1 VLVEA
6 LLSGSAPAR
15 EAAPPR
21 ARAGLLYGPAL
32 TLAVGLCAA
41 LPVIAAA
48 LRALH
53 EGWQPVADRGI
64 IATRSFDVLSSHMP
78 LVGQYSFASTVTGKL
93 TYSLGPMLYWLL
105 APAAHIGAPAS
116 FVYTMAAVN
125 IGSIMGA
132 VALAR
137 RRGGV
142 WLMLAAAVGIAL
154 MCRSLAANNFY
165 DIWNP
170 SAGLFPLLLLIFV
183 CWSLACGDYRL
194 LPLAVLVASFL
205 AQCEDAFLPP
215 TIAAM
220 AVGLAGLA
228 IARFGQLR
236 RRPAV
241 VAAGWAPA
249 GARQERDRR
258 RPGRMWPWALAA
270 LVVLLVCWTPPA
282 IDQVA
287 HGGNFGLVVKAATE
301 RKTALGSGVGV
312 HAVVRTVGIK
322 PWWLTRPG
330 EPFVRKYD
338 VRRPASTLAN
348 VSTAVILGW
357 LLLAIALAIRRR
369 RQDVAAGAVLALA
382 LCAAVW
388 AIAKATPTSHLLS
401 ATLGY
406 TLWSAT
412 TVGMFVWL
420 MALWTAV
427 VLSGADALLARA
439 RASLLERARGRP
451 AVRALGLALG
461 AVAVLVL
468 AGIAGAMGAA
478 AGRGDEHAFEFP
490 ALKTINSR
498 LGAVP
503 AGHSVFLDARLDG
516 LITPLRPEI
525 TYDLRRRGVRA
536 LGNGAYLRTGHWYE
550 RAEHPY
556 DYVVWVYD
564 NNRLPAPGARVIAVA
579 SIESGGR
586 RHAVDVAISPVRP
599 RSVHAGAVT
608 APTGSAASTAR
619 TVGAAQARASG
630 AGVSGGWAPVATL
643 PGCPP
648 IAAPV
653 VVFPSEGPSHPTGAG
668 AIVWSSLASCGG
680 AQASTAGPVSLSL
693 SALSSGSSGE
703 RVAGPSAQPLRLAAA
718 PLAGAVGASFGRVA
732 VALAPAQAGAA
743 AGQPSTLEGVAKGK
757 LTPVLPGGM
766 GAPLALAH
774 AYLGDV
780 ALASVTPG
788 AIGVRVQRYFAHRFG
803 PTRSIPIP
811 AGRVSALTATMDYRS
826 DVLLA
831 WQQNGSIYAHMLR
844 AFARTDPTQRLGP
857 SGPDPQ
863 LQALVSDNDHGMV
876 AWSSTDARPGASP
889 RTSIHVTLSK
899 AGVRFGAPRLLASY
913 ADPARAGDRP
923 GSLALVRLASEN
935 VVLAWTA
942 AERGRYVVRAAPAVF
957 AATRPTT
964 LLSDPA
970 RDAVLADL
978 APGPAGEAIALWS
991 SPAGTSAAGAAGA
1004 HGSELWAART
1014 FIARGDRLLSGQ
1026 RARIAAAGP
1035 NGAAS
1040 VAVDPRSDRA
1050 VAAWRTQGA
1059 GAHVAYAI
1067 GPGSA
1072 GYRPGPGAT
1081 ALPGSGSGTHWLRIA
1096 VAVLAVA
1103 ALALAGTL
1111 GWRRRHRPTAGALR
1125 RRR

>member
-1 VLVEA
+1 V
-6 LLSGSAPAR
+6 
-15 EAAPPR
+15 
-21 ARAGLLYGPAL
+21 
-32 TLAVGLCAA
+32 
-41 LPVIAAA
+41 
-48 LRALH
+48 
-53 EGWQPVADRGI
+53 
-64 IATRSFDVLSSHMP
+64 
-78 LVGQYSFASTVTGKL
+78 
-93 TYSLGPMLYWLL
+93 
-105 APAAHIGAPAS
+105 
-116 FVYTMAAVN
+116 
-125 IGSIMGA
+125 GA

-194 LPLAVLVASFL
+194 LPLAVFVASFL
-205 AQCEDAFLPP
+205 AQVEDAFLPP

-228 IARFGQLR
+228 IARLRQRR
-236 RRPAV
+236 RRPVV
-241 VAAGWAPA
+241 VAPGWV
-249 GARQERDRR
+249 GLNARDEHDRGR
-258 RPGRMWPWALAA
+258 RGRMWPWALAA
-270 LVVLLVCWTPPA
+270 LLVLLLCWTPPA

-287 HGGNFGLVVKAATE
+287 HGGNFGLVVKAATK
-301 RKTALGSGVGV
+301 RKTALGSAVGV
-312 HAVVRTVGIK
+312 HAVVRTVGIT
-322 PWWLTRPG
+322 PWWLTHPRWLASPN

-338 VRRPASTLAN
+338 VRRTASTLAN
-348 VSTAVILGW
+348 VSTVVILGW
-357 LLLAIALAIRRR
+357 LLLAAGLATRRR
-369 RQDVAAGAVLALA
+369 RQDVAAGALLALA

-388 AIAKATPTSHLLS
+388 SIAKATPTSHLLS

-427 VLSGADALLARA
+427 VLSGAGALFARA
-439 RASLLERARGRP
+439 RASLLEASRARP
-451 AVRALGLALG
+451 AARALGLALG
-461 AVAVLVL
+461 AAAVLALAAL
-468 AGIAGAMGAA
+468 AGHLGAA
-478 AGRGDEHAFEFP
+478 AGTRDEHAFEFA

-503 AGHSVFLDARLDG
+503 AGHSVFLNARLDG

-556 DYVVWVYD
+556 DYIVWVYD
-564 NNRLPAPGARVIAVA
+564 NNRLPVKGARVIAVA

-599 RSVHAGAVT
+599 RGLHV
-608 APTGSAASTAR
+608 PTSSATH
-619 TVGAAQARASG
+619 AAQAHVAVAPATAAS
-630 AGVSGGWAPVATL
+630 APGGWAAPGTL
-643 PGCPP
+643 AGCPP
-648 IAAPV
+648 VAAPR
-653 VVFPSEGPSHPTGAG
+653 VVFPSRGPSDATGAG
-668 AIVWSSLASCGG
+668 AIVWSSRASCGDG
-680 AQASTAGPVSLSL
+680 AQGSTSGPVSLSL
-693 SALSSGSSGE
+693 SAVGSGE
-703 RVAGPSAQPLRLAAA
+703 RVGRPSVQPLRLPSA
-718 PLAGAVGASFGRVA
+718 PLVTAVGASFGRVA
-732 VALAPAQAGAA
+732 VALAPAQTSAGGVQPSVVEGAA
-743 AGQPSTLEGVAKGK
+743 VGK
-757 LTPVLPGGM
+757 LTSVIRDRVGGQ
-766 GAPLALAH
+766 LALAR

-788 AIGVRVQRYFAHRFG
+788 AIRVRVQRYFRHRFG
-803 PTRSIPIP
+803 PARSIPIA
-811 AGRVSALTATMDYRS
+811 AGRVTALTATMDYRS

-844 AFARTDPTQRLGP
+844 SYRRADPTQRLGP
-857 SGPDPQ
+857 SGPNPQ
-863 LQALVSDNDHGMV
+863 LQALVSDNFHGIV
-876 AWSSTDARPGASP
+876 AWSSTDARA
-889 RTSIHVTLSK
+889 RTRIHLDLSA

-913 ADPARAGDRP
+913 PDPARAGDRP
-923 GSLALVRLASEN
+923 GSLALVRLSSEN

-942 AERGRYVVRAAPAVF
+942 AERGRYVVRAAPAVL

-978 APGPAGEAIALWS
+978 APGPDREAVALWS
-991 SPAGTSAAGAAGA
+991 SPADAVAAGA
-1004 HGSELWAART
+1004 HGTELWAART
-1014 FIARGDRLLSGQ
+1014 SIVPGDRLLSGQ
-1026 RARIAAAGP
+1026 RARIAAAVP

-1050 VAAWRTQGA
+1050 VAAWRTPGA
-1059 GAHVAYAI
+1059 GSRIAYAV
-1067 GPGSA
+1067 
-1072 GYRPGPGAT
+1072 GPGA
-1081 ALPGSGSGTHWLRIA
+1081 SGFSPAAGASGTHWLRITLA
-1096 VAVLAVA
+1096 ALAAVA
-1103 ALALAGTL
+1103 ALALAGAL
-1111 GWRRRHRPTAGALR
+1111 SWRRRHRATAGALR

>member
-1 VLVEA
+1 M
-6 LLSGSAPAR
+6 
-15 EAAPPR
+15 
-21 ARAGLLYGPAL
+21 
-32 TLAVGLCAA
+32 AV
-41 LPVIAAA
+41 
-48 LRALH
+48 
-53 EGWQPVADRGI
+53 
-64 IATRSFDVLSSHMP
+64 
-78 LVGQYSFASTVTGKL
+78 
-93 TYSLGPMLYWLL
+93 
-105 APAAHIGAPAS
+105 
-116 FVYTMAAVN
+116 VN
-125 IGSIMGA
+125 VGSIVGA

-194 LPLAVLVASFL
+194 LPLAVFVASFL

-220 AVGLAGLA
+220 VVGLAGLA
-228 IARFGQLR
+228 IARFGQRR

-241 VAAGWAPA
+241 AAPGFVGLGRGEEHGRP
-249 GARQERDRR
+249 RR
-258 RPGRMWPWALAA
+258 GRMWPWALAA
-270 LVVLLVCWTPPA
+270 LLVLLLCWTPPA

-287 HGGNFGLVVKAATE
+287 HGGNIGLVVKAATE
-301 RKTALGSGVGV
+301 RKSALGSGVGV
-312 HAVVRTVGIK
+312 HAVVRTVGIT
-322 PWWLTRPG
+322 PWWLTHPRWLKSPS

-357 LLLAIALAIRRR
+357 LLLAAGLAIRR

-388 AIAKATPTSHLLS
+388 SIAKATPTSHLLS

-420 MALWTAV
+420 MAIWTAV
-427 VLSGADALLARA
+427 VLSGAGALLARA
-439 RASLLERARGRP
+439 RASLLDTAGGHP
-451 AVRALGLALG
+451 AARALGPALAAAAVLALAG
-461 AVAVLVL
+461 L
-468 AGIAGAMGAA
+468 AGRVGAA
-478 AGRGDEHAFEFP
+478 AGTRDEHAFEFA

-503 AGHSVFLDARLDG
+503 TGHSVFLNARLDG

-525 TYDLRRRGVRA
+525 TYDLRRGGVRA

-556 DYVVWVYD
+556 DYIVWVYD
-564 NNRLPAPGARVIAVA
+564 NNRLPVRGARVIAVA

-586 RHAVDVAISPVRP
+586 RHAVDVAISPAR
-599 RSVHAGAVT
+599 AGGLHV
-608 APTGSAASTAR
+608 PTSRATD
-619 TVGAAQARASG
+619 AAQAHAAPAHAAQAPATAAS
-630 AGVSGGWAPVATL
+630 ASGGWAAPGKL

-648 IAAPV
+648 VAAPR
-653 VVFPSEGPSHPTGAG
+653 VVFPSRGPSDATGAG
-668 AIVWSSLASCGG
+668 AIVWSSRASCGG
-680 AQASTAGPVSLSL
+680 TQGSTSGPVSLSL
-693 SALSSGSSGE
+693 SAVGSGE
-703 RVAGPSAQPLRLAAA
+703 RVAKPSVLPLQLPSAPLLT
-718 PLAGAVGASFGRVA
+718 AVGASFGRVA
-732 VALAPAQAGAA
+732 VALAPGKAGAGAMQPSIVEGAA
-743 AGQPSTLEGVAKGK
+743 AGK
-757 LTPVLPGGM
+757 LTRVTRDRVGRQV
-766 GAPLALAH
+766 ALAR

-780 ALASVTPG
+780 ALAWVTPG
-788 AIGVRVQRYFAHRFG
+788 AISVRVQRYFRHRFG
-803 PTRSIPIP
+803 AARSIPIA
-811 AGRVSALTATMDYRS
+811 AGRVTALTATMDYRS

-844 AFARTDPTQRLGP
+844 AYARADPTQRLGP

-863 LQALVSDNDHGMV
+863 LQALVSDNFHGIV
-876 AWSSTDARPGASP
+876 AWSSTDARA
-889 RTSIHVTLSK
+889 RTRLQLDLS
-899 AGVRFGAPRLLASY
+899 AVGVRFGTPRLLASY
-913 ADPARAGDRP
+913 PDPARAGDRP
-923 GSLALVRLASEN
+923 GSLALVRLSSEN
-935 VVLAWTA
+935 VLLAWTA
-942 AERGRYVVRAAPAVF
+942 AEGGRYVVRAAPAVL

-970 RDAVLADL
+970 RDAVLADV
-978 APGPAGEAIALWS
+978 APGPDREAVALWS
-991 SPAGTSAAGAAGA
+991 SPAGATAAST
-1004 HGSELWAART
+1004 HGTELWAART
-1014 FIARGDRLLSGQ
+1014 IIARGDRLLSGQ
-1026 RARIAAAGP
+1026 RERIAAAVA

-1050 VAAWRTQGA
+1050 VVAWRTPGA
-1059 GAHVAYAI
+1059 GSRIAYAV
-1067 GPGSA
+1067 
-1072 GYRPGPGAT
+1072 GPGA
-1081 ALPGSGSGTHWLRIA
+1081 AGYSPAAGASGTHWLRITI
-1096 VAVLAVA
+1096 AVLAAVA
-1103 ALALAGTL
+1103 ALALAGAVS
-1111 GWRRRHRPTAGALR
+1111 WRRRHRATAGAPR

>member
-1 VLVEA
+1 VGRVELVLVEA

-15 EAAPPR
+15 EAAHPR
-21 ARAGLLYGPAL
+21 TRAGLLYGPAL

-105 APAAHIGAPAS
+105 APAAHVGAPAS

-125 IGSIMGA
+125 VGSIMGA

-228 IARFGQLR
+228 IARFGQRR

-241 VAAGWAPA
+241 VASGWAGP
-249 GARQERDRR
+249 GTREGRDRG

-270 LVVLLVCWTPPA
+270 LAVLLLCWTPPA

-301 RKTALGSGVGV
+301 RKTALGSSVGV
-312 HAVVRTVGIK
+312 HAVVRTVGIT
-322 PWWLTRPG
+322 PWWLTRPS

-338 VRRPASTLAN
+338 VRRPSSALAN

-357 LLLAIALAIRRR
+357 LLLATALAIRRR

-388 AIAKATPTSHLLS
+388 SIAKATPTSHLLS

-427 VLSGADALLARA
+427 VLSGAGALSTRA
-439 RASLLERARGRP
+439 RASLREPARGRP
-451 AVRALGLALG
+451 GARALGLALG
-461 AVAVLVL
+461 AAAVLAL
-468 AGIAGAMGAA
+468 AGLAGGVGAA
-478 AGRGDEHAFEFP
+478 AGTGDEHAFEFP

-503 AGHSVFLDARLDG
+503 AGHSVFLNARLDG

-564 NNRLPAPGARVIAVA
+564 NNRLPARGARVIAVA

-599 RSVHAGAVT
+599 RSVHAGAAT
-608 APTGSAASTAR
+608 AGAGAGS
-619 TVGAAQARASG
+619 AAQARAGVAG
-630 AGVSGGWAPVATL
+630 ASGGWAAAATL

-648 IAAPV
+648 VAAPR
-653 VVFPSEGPSHPTGAG
+653 VVFPSEGPSRPTGAG
-668 AIVWSSLASCGG
+668 AIVWSSRASCDG
-680 AQASTAGPVSLSL
+680 AQASTAGPVSLAL
-693 SALSSGSSGE
+693 SALGSGE
-703 RVAGPSAQPLRLAAA
+703 RVAGPSVQPPQLTSA
-718 PLAGAVGASFGRVA
+718 PLLAAVGASFGRVA
-732 VALAPAQAGAA
+732 VALAPAGAG
-743 AGQPSTLEGVAKGK
+743 GRQPTILQGVAGGT
-757 LTPVLPGGM
+757 LTPVVRGGT
-766 GAPLALAH
+766 GTPLALAR

-788 AIGVRVQRYFAHRFG
+788 AISVRVQRYFRHRFG
-803 PTRSIPIP
+803 PARSIPIP
-811 AGRVSALTATMDYRS
+811 AGRVSVLTATMDYRS

-844 AFARTDPTQRLGP
+844 ASVRADPTQRLGP
-857 SGPDPQ
+857 SGPNPQ

-876 AWSSTDARPGASP
+876 AWSSTNDRPGAVP
-889 RTSIHVTLSK
+889 RTRIHVDLSA
-899 AGVRFGAPRLLASY
+899 AGVRFGAPRLLVSY
-913 ADPARAGDRP
+913 PDPVRAGERP
-923 GSLALVRLASEN
+923 GSLVLVRLASEN

-942 AERGRYVVRAAPAVF
+942 AEHGRYVVRAAPAVF

-964 LLSDPA
+964 LLSDPT

-991 SPAGTSAAGAAGA
+991 SPTSTSAAPGAGA

-1014 FIARGDRLLSGQ
+1014 FIAHGDRLLSGP

-1059 GAHVAYAI
+1059 RPRIAYAI
-1067 GPGSA
+1067 GPGAA
-1072 GYRPGPGAT
+1072 GYRPGAGA
-1081 ALPGSGSGTHWLRIA
+1081 AVPGSGSGTHWLRIG
-1096 VAVLAVA
+1096 VAVLAAVA
-1103 ALALAGTL
+1103 ALTLAGAL
-1111 GWRRRHRPTAGALR
+1111 GWRRRHRATAGALR